1 MFHRF
6 NRIVCMAVIVSLVM
20 INVSVP
26 MAKAAMISTETSIS
40 ASMNEENRAI
50 VQDFF
55 QRSDLRQALESRG
68 IDIDEAQARVD
79 ALSDAEA
86 AQLAQQ
92 IEEMPAGAGALGT
105 IVGAAVLIFV
115 ILLITDIAG
124 ATDVFPFV
132 NN

>member
-6 NRIVCMAVIVSLVM
+6 NRFVCMAVIMSLVM
-20 INVSVP
+20 LNVSVP

-40 ASMNEENRAI
+40 ASMNEENRAV

-55 QRSDLRQALESRG
+55 ERSDLRQALESHG

-79 ALSDAEA
+79 ALSDAEV

-92 IEEMPAGAGALGT
+92 IEDMPAGAGALGAV
-105 IVGAAVLIFV
+105 IGAAVLIFI

-132 NN
+132 NK